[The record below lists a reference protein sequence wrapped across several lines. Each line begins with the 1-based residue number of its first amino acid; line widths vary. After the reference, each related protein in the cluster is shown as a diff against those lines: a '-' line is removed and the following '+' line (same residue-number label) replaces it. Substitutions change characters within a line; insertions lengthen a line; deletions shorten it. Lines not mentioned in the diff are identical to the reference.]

1 MEYTALSN
9 GVRLPMVGYGT
20 FQLPP
25 GSMCEQCVSNA
36 LEAGYRLFDTAAS
49 YGNEK
54 SVDYIAAIR
63 MVDNYLTAFDM
74 EEELAQDKQVEAQA
88 EHLRVL
94 PSLRPELPAEGHRP
108 EHRGQEPAG
117 PLPQPPYCPAGNYR
131 SQQYTGKQAIKRS
144 VERCKPSH

>member
-54 SVDYIAAIR
+54 SVDAGI
-63 MVDNYLTAFDM
+63 
-74 EEELAQDKQVEAQA
+74 
-88 EHLRVL
+88 
-94 PSLRPELPAEGHRP
+94 HRP
-108 EHRGQEPAG
+108 AGGGVRRPRGLHRGHPDGGQLPDGLRHGGGACAG
-117 PLPQPPYCPAGNYR
+117 
-131 SQQYTGKQAIKRS
+131 
-144 VERCKPSH
+144 